1 MSGHNICSCRHSAQ
15 SSAVN
20 LQIDQSVEPTRVTIA
35 GSAQSLQLALCMV
48 RDIVAGNFKVLAG
61 PHGAVGRAGWRARLQ
76 AGNAACHS
84 SL

>member
-1 MSGHNICSCRHSAQ
+1 MSVQNLSMQSRHSLFCDD
-15 SSAVN
+15 

-48 RDIVAGNFKVLAG
+48 RDIVAGNFKVLADS
-61 PHGAVGRAGWRARLQ
+61 HGRAGRRACSQ
-76 AGNAACHS
+76 TGNAACHN

>member
-1 MSGHNICSCRHSAQ
+1 MSYQNITMQSRHSLFCDD
-15 SSAVN
+15 

-48 RDIVAGNFKVLAG
+48 RDIVAGNFKVLADS
-61 PHGAVGRAGWRARLQ
+61 HGGCRACGLAGLQ
-76 AGNAACHS
+76 SDWQCACHN